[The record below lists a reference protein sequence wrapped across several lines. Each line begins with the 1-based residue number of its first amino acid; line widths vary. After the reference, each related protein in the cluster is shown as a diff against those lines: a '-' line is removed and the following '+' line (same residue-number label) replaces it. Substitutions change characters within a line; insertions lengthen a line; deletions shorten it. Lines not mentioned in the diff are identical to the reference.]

1 MTTQQS
7 LIQAYQQIR
16 HQTETL
22 CKPLVVEDYVIQS
35 MEDVSPPK
43 WHLAHTTWFF
53 ETFIFIAQQQGY
65 QPFDSSFQYLFNSYY

>member
-1 MTTQQS
+1 MTTMTLLNKS

-43 WHLAHTTWFF
+43 WHLAHSTWF
-53 ETFIFIAQQQGY
+53 
-65 QPFDSSFQYLFNSYY
+65 